1 MNSPER
7 FYENIFSRRINA
19 ANPYVSSR
27 YTVGD
32 ILGLA
37 HSLRESLQPFAEKKQ
52 ALCLCTEDR
61 GLIMA
66 ALLASL
72 AGGPPMALPHAF
84 SPQVMHDLLEVCPVG
99 GILTDR
105 EDIDLPELERISPP
119 DYRPAK
125 EIPTPV
131 LDPHGTIIK
140 LFTGGSTGA
149 SRIWDKTPAGL
160 LGEAAF
166 LAGRFGIGPDDILLA
181 TVPPQHIY
189 GLLFSVILPF
199 LSGAR
204 ILPEIFTYPRE
215 IIAGI
220 SRHKATIL
228 ISVPVHYRALRVNAL
243 ERHTL
248 RRAFSSAG
256 KVDSA
261 DALFFKEKTGLP
273 VTEVYGSTETGGIA
287 FHDFPDDQ
295 GQLNVF
301 PEIAWKISGERL
313 CVRSPFLSGNLPR
326 DSEGFFTTGDRAI
339 PLGPDSFK
347 LLGRADDVV
356 KVAGKRVDLAE
367 IREKL
372 KKIDEV
378 EDALVLALPEAQGRR
393 LEIVA
398 LVVASLEREQIRQQ
412 LAYFLEPHAMPR
424 RIVQVEQIPIT
435 STGKIDRRHIEE
447 LLQLEKIDA

>member
-7 FYENIFSRRINA
+7 FYEKFFSRRINPA
-19 ANPYVSSR
+19 DPYVDSR

-32 ILGLA
+32 IQGLA
-37 HSLRESLQPFAEKKQ
+37 FSLLEKLQPFAEKQKT
-52 ALCLCTEDR
+52 LCLWTEDR

-72 AGGPPMALPHAF
+72 AGGPAMALPHAF
-84 SPQVMHDLLEVCPVG
+84 SPQVMHDLLEVCPVA

-105 EDIDLPELERISPP
+105 VDVDFPDMERISPP
-119 DYRPAK
+119 DFIPAAA
-125 EIPTPV
+125 IPVPII
-131 LDPHGTIIK
+131 DPQATVMK
-140 LFTGGSTGA
+140 LFTGGSTGTP
-149 SRIWDKTPAGL
+149 RIWEKSPAGL

-166 LAGRFGIGPDDILLA
+166 LARQFRIGTDDIMLA

-204 ILPEIFTYPRE
+204 ILQESFTFPRE
-215 IIAGI
+215 IIVGI
-220 SRHKATIL
+220 SRHNATIL
-228 ISVPVHYRALRVNAL
+228 ISVPFHYRALRIDAL

-256 KVDSA
+256 KVDIG
-261 DALFFKEKTGLP
+261 DAFYFKEKTGLP
-273 VTEVYGSTETGGIA
+273 ITEVYGSTETGGIA

-295 GQLNVF
+295 GRLNVF
-301 PEIAWKISGERL
+301 PEIDWKISRERL

-326 DSEGFFTTGDRAI
+326 DAEGFFVTGDRAVS
-339 PLGPDSFK
+339 LGPDSFK
-347 LLGRADDVV
+347 LLGRADEVV

-372 KKIDEV
+372 KKMDEV

-398 LVVASLEREQIRQQ
+398 LVVSSLDREQIRQR
-412 LAYFLEPHAMPR
+412 LADSLEPYAIPR
-424 RIVQVEQIPIT
+424 RIVQVEHIPVA
-435 STGKIDRRHIEE
+435 STGKIDRRQIEE
-447 LLQLEKIDA
+447 LLHRGKDNS